1 MKKESPFVTE
11 EIMTEYDGQP
21 PRIDIVM
28 PYYGDVP
35 MMQGAV
41 RSVLAQTDPRWRLTV
56 VDDGTEPGVP
66 EWFAE
71 LGAQDPRVRYE
82 RNEHNLG
89 ITVNF
94 QKCLESADAEFV
106 TMIGCD
112 DEMRPDYVATVLA
125 LYEAHPEVAMV
136 QPGVEVID
144 EHGTVVAPLADR
156 MKRSVFAPKVAGV
169 QIMGGED
176 LAASLLRANWMYFP
190 SICWRTK
197 AIQPVGFDPA
207 FTIVQDLNVTLSL
220 VKAGEQLAVSDHVC
234 FRYRRHLAS
243 ESSAQAVDGKRFGE
257 ERRFFLA
264 EADRM
269 AALGWHKA
277 ARAGRRHLASRLH
290 AATMVPSAAKRGD
303 AASARR
309 LAGFALL
316 PAKNKD

>member
-1 MKKESPFVTE
+1 MSEDS
-11 EIMTEYDGQP
+11 MTEHQAGQP

-28 PYYGDVP
+28 PYYGDVA

-41 RSVLAQTDPRWRLTV
+41 RSVLEQTDPRWRLTV

-71 LGAQDPRVRYE
+71 LGTRDPRVRYE
-82 RNEHNLG
+82 RNERNLG

-94 QKCLESADAEFV
+94 QKCLELADAEFV

-112 DEMRPDYVATVLA
+112 DEMRPDYVETVLG
-125 LYEAHPEVAMV
+125 LYEAHPEVALV

-144 EHGTVVAPLADR
+144 EHGTVVDPLADR
-156 MKRSVFAPKVAGV
+156 MKRSVFAPKVDGV
-169 QIMGGED
+169 QIMAGED

-197 AIQPVGFDPA
+197 AIQSVGFDPA
-207 FTIVQDLNVTLSL
+207 FTIVQDLKVTLSL
-220 VKAGEQLAVSDHVC
+220 VKSGESLAVSDHIC

-243 ESSAQAVDGKRFGE
+243 ESSAQAVVGKRFRE

-269 AALGWHKA
+269 AALGWHRA
-277 ARAGRRHLASRLH
+277 ARAGRRHVSSRLH
-290 AATMVPSAAKRGD
+290 AATLVPSAAKRGD
-303 AASARR
+303 FASLRR

-316 PAKNKD
+316 PAKDRD

>member
-1 MKKESPFVTE
+1 
-11 EIMTEYDGQP
+11 MTEYDGGP
-21 PRIDIVM
+21 PLIDIVM

-41 RSVLAQTDPRWRLTV
+41 RSVLAQTDGRWRLTV
-56 VDDGTEPGVP
+56 VDDGQEPGVP
-66 EWFAE
+66 EWFAG
-71 LGAQDPRVRYE
+71 LGDPRVRYE
-82 RNEHNLG
+82 RNERNLG

-94 QKCLESADAEFV
+94 QKCLDAADADLV

-112 DEMRPDYVATVLA
+112 DELRPDYVATVLA

-144 EHGTVVAPLADR
+144 EHGTVVTPLADR
-156 MKRSVFAPKVAGV
+156 MKRNLFAPKTSGV

-197 AIQPVGFDPA
+197 AIQSVGFDPA

-220 VKAGEQLAVSDHVC
+220 VKAGEKLAVSDQVC

-243 ESSAQAVDGKRFGE
+243 ESSAQAVSGTRFRE

-264 EADRM
+264 EAARM
-269 AALGWHKA
+269 DAMGWHKA
-277 ARAGRRHLASRLH
+277 ARAGRHHLSSRLH
-290 AATMVPSAAKRGD
+290 AATLVPSAAKRGD
-303 AASARR
+303 LANLRG

-316 PAKNKD
+316 PAKDKG